1 MDMESKW
8 LIIKQDYLQKHIK
21 QLSAVKLQSFQ
32 LLHTIRVTT
41 FQFHH
46 IKL

>member
-21 QLSAVKLQSFQ
+21 QLSAVKPQSFQ
-32 LLHTIRVTT
+32 LLHIIRITM
-41 FQFHH
+41 FQFHL
-46 IKL
+46 IL